1 MAVTM
6 VYGVNRTRY
15 LGSDRPFISG
25 SVLVSDANAMTYGSL
40 KEAASQSLP
49 EVDELMTEE
58 ELRATGEGKAMLAA
72 FKRGD
77 HTLLE
82 AEAQEQLS
90 AYLRETLEPLAP

>member
-1 MAVTM
+1 
-6 VYGVNRTRY
+6 
-15 LGSDRPFISG
+15 
-25 SVLVSDANAMTYGSL
+25 MTYGSL

-58 ELRATGEGKAMLAA
+58 ELRATGEGRAILAA

-82 AEAQEQLS
+82 AEAQEQLD
-90 AYLRETLEPLAP
+90 AYLRETLESLTP